1 MRRAS
6 SEQAKKIRHGDGEK
20 TAPIQS
26 YLFGNLDI
34 CVFIATPRMMNVD
47 LTSDQEAFIRQAI
60 ETGRFRT
67 AEEAVKDA
75 LRLWEERERQ
85 RAQFLAT
92 LDEAQTSLARG
103 EGRIIIQ
110 KSMREL
116 ADDVQQRGRARLA
129 GEQPASH

>member
-1 MRRAS
+1 
-6 SEQAKKIRHGDGEK
+6 
-20 TAPIQS
+20 
-26 YLFGNLDI
+26 
-34 CVFIATPRMMNVD
+34 MMNVD